1 MNYQFQRFTSIYPI
15 FVRQFLADNPDYE
28 SLAYGE
34 MYDRFVNTWYGLSDF
49 HARHMKNLG
58 NDAQNHFASL
68 EPLQKTWAREN
79 NVSYNE
85 TNWVKDIALA
95 QVKAFKP
102 NVIYLD
108 DLDLFDQ
115 SFRQQVREVLKGNVI
130 IIGWR
135 SSLTNDFT
143 IFKDLNLILSAANHM
158 VHKLRQVGANAIQ
171 MPLGFEDTLLEV
183 IKPTVER
190 DLDFT
195 FVGSLGSRYGQHSRR
210 CAIIEK
216 LMPSTPL
223 QVWGDYSELG
233 SRSTREQS
241 LFNCIHEMNKVLRR
255 MGVSERLREKL
266 PLIRR
271 GVSWIFPPTSP
282 SLKQLYHNR
291 VHEPLFGLKYYEILA
306 RSKIVFNNHIDCAE
320 DLAGNVRL
328 YEATGMGAC
337 LLTDWKTNL
346 PDLFEIDV
354 DVVTYRSAEECIEK
368 VSYLL
373 EHESLR
379 KAISDAGQRRTLK
392 EHTFAQR
399 MARLNEIILEM
410 LTQ

>member
-68 EPLQKTWAREN
+68 EPLQKAWAREN
-79 NVSYNE
+79 NVSYSE
-85 TNWVKDIALA
+85 TNWLKDIALA

-158 VHKLRQVGANAIQ
+158 VHKLRQGGANAIQ

-183 IKPTVER
+183 IKPAVER

-210 CAIIEK
+210 YAIIEK

-223 QVWGDYSELG
+223 QVWGDNSELG
-233 SRSTREQS
+233 FRSTRGRS
-241 LFNCIHEMNKVLRR
+241 LFSCISEMNKVLRH

-271 GVSWIFPPTSP
+271 GVSWISPPTSP
-282 SLKQLYHNR
+282 SLRHLYHNR
-291 VHEPLFGLKYYEILA
+291 VHQPLFGLKYYEILA

-320 DLAGNVRL
+320 DCAGNVRL

-346 PDLFEIDV
+346 PDLFGIDV

-373 EHESLR
+373 EHESAR
-379 KAISDAGQRRTLK
+379 KAISDSGQRRTLRD
-392 EHTFAQR
+392 HTFAQR
-399 MARLNEIILEM
+399 IARLHEIILEM
-410 LTQ
+410 LGQ